1 MVALM
6 RMKSQEDNSHRYH
19 HLIPFERVDLCTN
32 CRMLDNRKASV
43 GYTMIKLAAKAS
55 CVSSWY
61 CIQSVNEI
69 IRRTMLRGH
78 ATTMHFYSWYILMI
92 ST

>member
-43 GYTMIKLAAKAS
+43 GYTMIKLAAQPSCAS
-55 CVSSWY
+55 SCTGDNRIMKLLGALFLVATYNCSAVVS
-61 CIQSVNEI
+61 
-69 IRRTMLRGH
+69 
-78 ATTMHFYSWYILMI
+78 
-92 ST
+92 